1 MKCPSCRRENPE
13 TARRCEDC
21 GADLTTDLPR
31 TANRLARVV
40 TVAGAVVAAIFVA
53 AEYTSGVER
62 GVQVW
67 ALVIFELILV
77 TPFVVAWLGLR
88 FRPRSIP
95 LSAALGFAS
104 GLGLCAYSEVLYRHN
119 SVLSYAFWL
128 VPFVQLGV
136 CLLAIAFT
144 WLHGV
149 ARRPPE

>member
-1 MKCPSCRRENPE
+1 
-13 TARRCEDC
+13 
-21 GADLTTDLPR
+21 LTTDLPR
-31 TANRLARVV
+31 TANWLARVV
-40 TVAGAVVAAIFVA
+40 TVAGAVVAAIFA
-53 AEYTSGVER
+53 AEFASGADR
-62 GVQVW
+62 GAAVR
-67 ALVIFELILV
+67 ALVILGLFAV

-119 SVLSYAFWL
+119 SVLSYAFGL

-144 WLHGV
+144 WLHRL
-149 ARRPPE
+149 ARGRAPD